1 MDRGEEFWF
10 AGADPDKQVHGF
22 IMKPHG
28 YEKGKKYGM
37 VFLVHGKSNP
47 GMPLELDGI
56 KLTLLIRRTAVG
68 LDRLLVSMLSI
79 PFDGQI

>member
-1 MDRGEEFWF
+1 MDPGEEFWF

-37 VFLVHGKSNP
+37 VFLVHGKSRLRQSHNY
-47 GMPLELDGI
+47 ELYD
-56 KLTLLIRRTAVG
+56 L
-68 LDRLLVSMLSI
+68 MQN
-79 PFDGQI
+79 FQ